1 MDQNLVLIP
10 ALVATITLQTL
21 FELTLIKSVAAV
33 AAIYVT
39 ARLFYREIGWLV
51 IPLGPNPFA
60 HDCRQS
66 RRPYQLDQRERDNIL
81 KQSFKALFCNIFR
94 FILLHFAGMEIV
106 TFARVGTCYGTSYY
120 FAKRVFLRS
129 LLFCAVSTELI

>member
-33 AAIYVT
+33 AVIYVT

-60 HDCRQS
+60 HDCRQP

-81 KQSFKALFCNIFR
+81 KQSFKAIFLQHHEKRNLLLLYFTSFCWNGTN
-94 FILLHFAGMEIV
+94 LV
-106 TFARVGTCYGTSYY
+106 TFARVGTCYGTTTLDYRM
-120 FAKRVFLRS
+120 KVPVL
-129 LLFCAVSTELI
+129 

>member
-1 MDQNLVLIP
+1 MEHNLVLIP

-33 AAIYVT
+33 AVIYVT

-60 HDCRQS
+60 HDCRQP

-81 KQSFKALFCNIFR
+81 KQSFKALFLQHLSLYFTSFCWN
-94 FILLHFAGMEIV
+94 
-106 TFARVGTCYGTSYY
+106 GTSYICQSW
-120 FAKRVFLRS
+120 S
-129 LLFCAVSTELI
+129 LLRN

>member
-33 AAIYVT
+33 AVIYVI
-39 ARLFYREIGWLV
+39 ARLFYREIGWPV

-60 HDCRQS
+60 HDCRQP

-81 KQSFKALFCNIFR
+81 KQSFKALFLQHLSLYFTSFCWN
-94 FILLHFAGMEIV
+94 
-106 TFARVGTCYGTSYY
+106 GTSYICQSWNL
-120 FAKRVFLRS
+120 LRN
-129 LLFCAVSTELI
+129 